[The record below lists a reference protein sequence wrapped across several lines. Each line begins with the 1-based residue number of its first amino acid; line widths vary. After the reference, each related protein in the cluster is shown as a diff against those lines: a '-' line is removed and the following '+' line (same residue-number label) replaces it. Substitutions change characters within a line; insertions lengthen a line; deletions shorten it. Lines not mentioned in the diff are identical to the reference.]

1 MTRLVRQEERPAEAA
16 EAATDINALLALL
29 VLDAL
34 SPRADGAVRLRALV
48 AAALADDGGQAL
60 QQALRQA

>member
-1 MTRLVRQEERPAEAA
+1 MIMGQ
-16 EAATDINALLALL
+16 
-29 VLDAL
+29 LDAL
-34 SPRADGAVRLRALV
+34 SPRADGASRLRTLV